1 MAGILIYSPKC
12 KHCVDIISFIQSKEE
27 FKNIITFH
35 NVTILGIPQQF
46 RSKITVVPTMITKN
60 SKFLTG
66 AEIKQ
71 WLISLIP
78 TNITNHTFSQGY
90 SLTSIDGED
99 NDDGLFNISNYGQS
113 LQPAITPEIEKRINQ
128 SVMEAYNEHKN

>member
-12 KHCVDIISFIQSKEE
+12 KHCVDIIGFIQSKQE
-27 FKNIITFH
+27 FKNIVTFH
-35 NVTILGIPQQF
+35 NATTLGIPSQF

-71 WLISLIP
+71 WLLSLIP
-78 TNITNHTFSQGY
+78 TDISNHTFSQGC
-90 SLTSIDGED
+90 SLSSID
-99 NDDGLFNISNYGQS
+99 NDDTEDGLFNISNYGQS

>member
-1 MAGILIYSPKC
+1 MVGILIYSPKC
-12 KHCVDIISFIQSKEE
+12 KHCMDVIGFIKSKEE
-27 FKNIITFH
+27 FRNIITFH
-35 NVTILGIPQQF
+35 NVTENGIPSEF

-78 TNITNHTFSQGY
+78 SNITNHTFSQGY
-90 SLTSIDGED
+90 SLTSIDGDEI
-99 NDDGLFNISNYGQS
+99 DDSLFNISNYGQS
-113 LQPAITPEIEKRINQ
+113 LQPAITPDIEKRINQ

>member
-12 KHCVDIISFIQSKEE
+12 KHCVDIIGFIQSKQE
-27 FKNIITFH
+27 FKNIVTFH
-35 NVTILGIPQQF
+35 NATTLGIPSQF

-71 WLISLIP
+71 WLLSLIP
-78 TNITNHTFSQGY
+78 TDISNHIFSQGC
-90 SLTSIDGED
+90 SLSSID
-99 NDDGLFNISNYGQS
+99 NDDTEDGLFNISNYGQS